1 MGNERPMEYSR
12 MLPRMRTNMNFGREK
27 LPWSQELW
35 NRIDET
41 VHTECK
47 RTKVARKFLRLYG
60 PIDGGQTT
68 IHSDTVAI
76 DGQQSLNVDETAT
89 TPLVEIVA
97 DFKLTAQQVD
107 REEELMTAVTLA
119 GRAANLISQGADVL
133 IFQGQEAVEQHP
145 LFAQKKVRLLSGNAG
160 TGLLNGL
167 SGIQIVEVDPSSVEG
182 DELRFGEKTFEAVA
196 KAYSRLQSGAGL
208 AQAHYGPYALVLNFV
223 QYADSLA
230 PLEKTLIMPADRIT
244 SLVEVLRRNRHA
256 ASLHRASCVHWR
268 EHYGLSGRNRR
279 HDDFFARG
287 S

>member
-1 MGNERPMEYSR
+1 
-12 MLPRMRTNMNFGREK
+12 
-27 LPWSQELW
+27 
-35 NRIDET
+35 
-41 VHTECK
+41 
-47 RTKVARKFLRLYG
+47 
-60 PIDGGQTT
+60 
-68 IHSDTVAI
+68 
-76 DGQQSLNVDETAT
+76 
-89 TPLVEIVA
+89 
-97 DFKLTAQQVD
+97 
-107 REEELMTAVTLA
+107 MTAVTLA

-196 KAYSRLQSGAGL
+196 KAYSRLQSGTGL

-244 SLVEVLRRNRHA
+244 SLVEFYGGTGTLPPFTGLLVSTGGNTMDLVVGIDVMTTFLQEDPDGRYRFRVYERFALRLKDETARIR
-256 ASLHRASCVHWR
+256 L
-268 EHYGLSGRNRR
+268 
-279 HDDFFARG
+279 DFQQQVTNPTKSKRLAQAVG
-287 S
+287 NS